1 MPTAGW
7 RGIGLVVVG
16 RCEPA
21 RANRSDDRVL
31 VGVALAGDES
41 LDGADGHA
49 LVVDLMVIAPG
60 RQDREPTAKRMG
72 SVDTGMTT
80 NLFVYDQVDAAS
92 LVLNLG
98 EPTLEAEESHT
109 ASRSQ

>member
-1 MPTAGW
+1 
-7 RGIGLVVVG
+7 
-16 RCEPA
+16 
-21 RANRSDDRVL
+21 
-31 VGVALAGDES
+31 
-41 LDGADGHA
+41 
-49 LVVDLMVIAPG
+49 MVIAPG

-109 ASRSQ
+109 AALPAVGAERHRAADDGANVGAERKTRGGPQIEREDRAMGGAE

>member
-1 MPTAGW
+1 
-7 RGIGLVVVG
+7 
-16 RCEPA
+16 
-21 RANRSDDRVL
+21 
-31 VGVALAGDES
+31 
-41 LDGADGHA
+41 
-49 LVVDLMVIAPG
+49 
-60 RQDREPTAKRMG
+60 MG

-109 ASRSQ
+109 AALPTVKPELGRTAGDGAISGPQREARGGPQIEGEDGRRAVIARSYSRV